1 VKMLGFGPVL
11 DCIVCFVFLIGA
23 SWCVGEGGEILGKKY
38 DASIIGGL
46 VIAWLNTA
54 PETIF
59 FITSLNSGD
68 ARFAV
73 GAMSGSTVVVCTV
86 ALGACLWIGSSAK
99 RNGEITLQPAVKNQ
113 CKILGVST
121 LITFIVAVTGYTVV
135 CGVAGVGFYLWFMW
149 NSIQKQ
155 PEESKGHDLEAQ
167 EEDEEEEAERPISH
181 GFFYLVA
188 GGLLIIIFSEPFI
201 NAVVSTAKLF
211 EVNPLLPAFF
221 LAPIASEAPEI
232 LESISL
238 SRKGNL
244 QSINIAYSNLVG
256 GTVTKTTLLLGI
268 LCFFGVGK
276 ELEWSYPSFTI
287 SIFMMI
293 FAANMAAGIGC
304 MFPTQNKW
312 HGAILFGVFAATA
325 LLQYFINSSPDETI
339 L

>member
-1 VKMLGFGPVL
+1 
-11 DCIVCFVFLIGA
+11 VC
-23 SWCVGEGGEILGKKY
+23 
-38 DASIIGGL
+38 
-46 VIAWLNTA
+46 
-54 PETIF
+54 
-59 FITSLNSGD
+59 
-68 ARFAV
+68 
-73 GAMSGSTVVVCTV
+73 
-86 ALGACLWIGSSAK
+86 
-99 RNGEITLQPAVKNQ
+99 
-113 CKILGVST
+113 
-121 LITFIVAVTGYTVV
+121 
-135 CGVAGVGFYLWFMW
+135 VAGVGFYLWFMW

-155 PEESKGHDLEAQ
+155 PEEAKGHDLEAQ
-167 EEDEEEEAERPISH
+167 HEEEDEEPDRPISH
-181 GFFYLVA
+181 GFFYLVV
-188 GGLLIIIFSEPFI
+188 GGLLIILFSEPFI
-201 NAVVSTAKLF
+201 NAVVGTAKLF

-293 FAANMAAGIGC
+293 FAANMAAGIGA

-312 HGAILFGVFAATA
+312 HGAILFGVFVATA

-339 L
+339 V